1 MKREFG
7 EKSIPD
13 KRPVLRNIETTI
25 QTQRNQRR
33 DSKKQTK
40 QCKSVTEERI
50 PFLALNKDWDS
61 QIKIF

>member
-1 MKREFG
+1 LEEKKREFG

-33 DSKKQTK
+33 DSKK
-40 QCKSVTEERI
+40 
-50 PFLALNKDWDS
+50 
-61 QIKIF
+61 